1 MMLFKLGLE
10 FIVFYGKERT
20 FMMEAV
26 DTKVKFMEETE
37 DMENIPVPIDPVKD
51 KDFIEEWGLEMD
63 IDPDAGLDTD
73 ETVAAEE

>member
-1 MMLFKLGLE
+1 
-10 FIVFYGKERT
+10 
-20 FMMEAV
+20 MMEAV